1 MAEKKKKTAVKVKD
15 TKIKEVLIT
24 EAPESED
31 KDWAKNETADFSGAY
46 IKAVGRR
53 KRSVA
58 KVRLYQN
65 GKGVIMINGKR
76 AAEYFPGEG
85 ANIISQPLKVTGH
98 ARDFNFSVLAQ
109 GGGVQGQV
117 GAVRLGISRVLLTV
131 DAASKEALKV
141 NGFLTRDPRHVERKK
156 PGHIK
161 ARKSPQ
167 WSKR

>member
-1 MAEKKKKTAVKVKD
+1 MAEKKKKTAKAKAAPAQD
-15 TKIKEVLIT
+15 ILIA
-24 EAPESED
+24 EAPASVEPE
-31 KDWAKNETADFSGAY
+31 AAANEAADFSGAY
-46 IKAVGRR
+46 LKAVGRR

-58 KVRLYQN
+58 KVRLFQN
-65 GKGVIMINGKR
+65 GKGLIMINGKR

-85 ANIISQPLKVTGH
+85 ANMISQPLKVTGH

-117 GAVRLGISRVLLTV
+117 GAVRLGLSRAIFLADPAT
-131 DAASKEALKV
+131 KEALKA

-156 PGHIK
+156 PGHVK